1 MNASASGAFGFTPC
15 KATAI
20 GVEATGVDGE
30 NERNDFPPKGDGK
43 AGGEL
48 IESGRGRE
56 RWMLSDLALGR
67 SLADEGDGVGD
78 GVGRGTS
85 NAPSTPAEGWEYT
98 DAVVM
103 VDMGR
108 FTDDAARPMIS
119 TSASDE

>member
-1 MNASASGAFGFTPC
+1 MNVSASRAFGFISR
-15 KATAI
+15 AVIVIDVA
-20 GVEATGVDGE
+20 GTGVDGE

-56 RWMLSDLALGR
+56 RWILRDLALGR
-67 SLADEGDGVGD
+67 SLADDGDGVGI

-108 FTDDAARPMIS
+108 FIDDAAGPMIS